1 MFSIL
6 FEVLDYL
13 DIYFLLNFEEDEN
26 KEDFECLV

>member
-13 DIYFLLNFEEDEN
+13 DIYFLLNFEEDGN